1 MKKWL
6 LFFLMVF
13 CFVSLVFSQNNTWGN
28 LKKIHLYNSIKE
40 YDKVLENLQLIN
52 LDGMNKKETE
62 KVTSKLINFG
72 DYYFSEGKYE
82 LSKSF
87 YKKVLEIS
95 PGFWYV
101 YNKLGKINN
110 KKSNVVFN
118 LEYGFKQLLMI
129 LKDFD
134 SSFLILNIFFNVLF
148 FSSIFVFFIFSFIL
162 FTRYFQLAG
171 NDLFINKKGMLSIKR
186 VFFVLIILFWPIF
199 IFSGWMVYPF
209 LIIGF
214 LWVYLDVYERKTT
227 LFIFILILILT
238 FLFSFNN
245 VLENNFKQKSFD
257 IIRNVYKGSLFEKKV
272 YDKFDDELKVIQ
284 ALSYYKDGQ
293 YKTAM
298 SILNSTEKGYKSK
311 FKYNLLGNLYFK
323 LGRISDSVESYRKSL
338 IIWGDDKFVIN
349 NFTLA
354 LLRNNESNRIKT
366 FNSFARLYPKID
378 ELKME
383 ELYLKDIKISQKV
396 LWKRLFNGS
405 RKKFEL
411 ISFIKNLFIEFLKSP
426 FIYYIIIFIIYIL
439 FTKKI
444 FISLGQSI
452 NCIKC
457 SKIIKNDLEHKFS
470 KMCDECHQLFLI
482 KDIVFLEAKIIKE
495 KELNKKYRRKYL
507 FNLLLSIIIP
517 GLNLNFK
524 ERSKVFIIFGVCFYF
539 LLGFYI
545 FNRII
550 FEKVYLTSPIF
561 VHFIG
566 FIALI
571 FYLSINLYSLKGD

>member
-1 MKKWL
+1 MKKRL

-28 LKKIHLYNSIKE
+28 LKKIHLYNSIKK

-72 DYYFSEGKYE
+72 DYYFSEGKHE

-110 KKSNVVFN
+110 KKGNVVFN

-134 SSFLILNIFFNVLF
+134 SSFLILNTFFNVLF

-227 LFIFILILILT
+227 LFILILILILT

-257 IIRNVYKGSLFEKKV
+257 IIRNVYKGSLFEKKL

-293 YKTAM
+293 YKTAL
-298 SILNSTEKGYKSK
+298 SILNSTEKSYKSK

-338 IIWGDDKFVIN
+338 VVWGDDKFIIN

-366 FNSFARLYPKID
+366 FNSFARLYPKIN

>member
-1 MKKWL
+1 MKKRL

-28 LKKIHLYNSIKE
+28 LKKIHLYNSIKK

-72 DYYFSEGKYE
+72 DYYFSEGKHE
-82 LSKSF
+82 LSKNF

-110 KKSNVVFN
+110 KKGNVVFN

-134 SSFLILNIFFNVLF
+134 SSFLILNTFFNVLF

-227 LFIFILILILT
+227 LFILILILILT

-257 IIRNVYKGSLFEKKV
+257 IIRNVYKGSLFEKKL

-293 YKTAM
+293 YKTAL
-298 SILNSTEKGYKSK
+298 SILNSMEKSYKSK

-338 IIWGDDKFVIN
+338 VVWGDDKFIIN

-366 FNSFARLYPKID
+366 FNSFARLYPKIN

-495 KELNKKYRRKYL
+495 RELNKKYRRKYL

>member
-1 MKKWL
+1 
-6 LFFLMVF
+6 
-13 CFVSLVFSQNNTWGN
+13 
-28 LKKIHLYNSIKE
+28 
-40 YDKVLENLQLIN
+40 
-52 LDGMNKKETE
+52 LDG
-62 KVTSKLINFG
+62 
-72 DYYFSEGKYE
+72 
-82 LSKSF
+82 LS
-87 YKKVLEIS
+87 
-95 PGFWYV
+95 
-101 YNKLGKINN
+101 
-110 KKSNVVFN
+110 
-118 LEYGFKQLLMI
+118 
-129 LKDFD
+129 
-134 SSFLILNIFFNVLF
+134 
-148 FSSIFVFFIFSFIL
+148 
-162 FTRYFQLAG
+162 
-171 NDLFINKKGMLSIKR
+171 
-186 VFFVLIILFWPIF
+186 IF
-199 IFSGWMVYPF
+199 IF
-209 LIIGF
+209 
-214 LWVYLDVYERKTT
+214 
-227 LFIFILILILT
+227 IFILT

-293 YKTAM
+293 
-298 SILNSTEKGYKSK
+298 I
-311 FKYNLLGNLYFK
+311 
-323 LGRISDSVESYRKSL
+323 ESYRKSL

-366 FNSFARLYPKID
+366 FNSFARLYPKIN
-378 ELKME
+378 ELKMG

-396 LWKRLFNGS
+396 LWKRVFNGS
-405 RKKFEL
+405 RKKFEPF
-411 ISFIKNLFIEFLKSP
+411 SFIKNLFIEFLKSP
-426 FIYYIIIFIIYIL
+426 FIYCMIMFIIYIL

-444 FISLGQSI
+444 FVSLGQSI

-457 SKIIKNDLEHKFS
+457 SKIIKNDLGYKFS

-524 ERSKVFIIFGVCFYF
+524 ERSKVFFIFGVCFYF

-545 FNRII
+545 SNRII

-571 FYLSINLYSLKGD
+571 FYLSINLYSLKGEFLYKKRMVYSHLQALMDLLH